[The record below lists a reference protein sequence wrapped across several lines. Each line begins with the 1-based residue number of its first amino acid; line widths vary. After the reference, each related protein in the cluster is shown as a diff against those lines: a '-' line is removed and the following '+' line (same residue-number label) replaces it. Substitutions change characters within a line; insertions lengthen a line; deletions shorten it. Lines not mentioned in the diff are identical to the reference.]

1 MANALNF
8 IKRATLMGGLIMLS
22 ACSGT
27 KESPSPDAIVQTA
40 FGKIQGVTTET
51 DGIFNFKGLPYAQ
64 PPTGDLRWRAPKA
77 PLPWSGIRV
86 ADSYAPICMQPRDT
100 EDGFFDR
107 IIDGHGLGVIKRFLI
122 KRVVAA
128 LPLQEMS
135 EACLALNIRTAHI
148 GKSEKAPVMVWIHG
162 GGHQFGSSDYNYYQS
177 NGLVEKGVVLVTINY
192 RLGVMGY
199 MAHPALSADDPNGVS
214 GNYGTL
220 DQIAALKW
228 IRDNIQ
234 AFGGDPENVTIF
246 GESAGGWSITE
257 LMASPKAKGLFHKA
271 IGQSG
276 ASTYHLGQMQGNPLG
291 WVSGY
296 EVGQQVTEALGL
308 QNPTAQEMRAL
319 SAENI
324 QAVITEK
331 MGDGFHHNRDGY
343 VFPQNVGHSFQD
355 GHYNAVP
362 TLFGYNTDEGT
373 LFFEDDPQPSVWI
386 ENFPPQGKSE
396 QLLAL
401 SEHYPTQAKTL
412 TELYNLEGDFL
423 NAGTQFMGD
432 EIFGVNVRY
441 VTQINEDQGQPA
453 YIYTFGRVPP
463 SAKQTLGAFHA
474 AEIPFVFRS
483 HEKVL
488 GSSEDDIKLTELMT
502 SYWTNFAKY
511 GNPNAENLPNW
522 PLYNGEN
529 WMQFGGNND
538 VKTQVVTQF
547 RKDKLDALQD
557 GLLKKL
563 DDLRAA
569 SSLQNSPET
578 GASGLQ

>member
-27 KESPSPDAIVQTA
+27 KESPSPDAIVQTV

-64 PPTGDLRWRAPKA
+64 PPIGDLRWRAPKA
-77 PLPWSGIRV
+77 PLPWSGIHV

-107 IIDGHGLGVIKRFLI
+107 IIDGHGLG
-122 KRVVAA
+122 
-128 LPLQEMS
+128 
-135 EACLALNIRTAHI
+135 ALNIRTAHI

-291 WVSGY
+291 RFSS
-296 EVGQQVTEALGL
+296 QS
-308 QNPTAQEMRAL
+308 R
-319 SAENI
+319 
-324 QAVITEK
+324 
-331 MGDGFHHNRDGY
+331 
-343 VFPQNVGHSFQD
+343 
-355 GHYNAVP
+355 
-362 TLFGYNTDEGT
+362 
-373 LFFEDDPQPSVWI
+373 WI
-386 ENFPPQGKSE
+386 C
-396 QLLAL
+396 
-401 SEHYPTQAKTL
+401 
-412 TELYNLEGDFL
+412 
-423 NAGTQFMGD
+423 
-432 EIFGVNVRY
+432 I
-441 VTQINEDQGQPA
+441 
-453 YIYTFGRVPP
+453 
-463 SAKQTLGAFHA
+463 SAKC
-474 AEIPFVFRS
+474 
-483 HEKVL
+483 
-488 GSSEDDIKLTELMT
+488 
-502 SYWTNFAKY
+502 
-511 GNPNAENLPNW
+511 W
-522 PLYNGEN
+522 P
-529 WMQFGGNND
+529 
-538 VKTQVVTQF
+538 
-547 RKDKLDALQD
+547 
-557 GLLKKL
+557 
-563 DDLRAA
+563 
-569 SSLQNSPET
+569 
-578 GASGLQ
+578 